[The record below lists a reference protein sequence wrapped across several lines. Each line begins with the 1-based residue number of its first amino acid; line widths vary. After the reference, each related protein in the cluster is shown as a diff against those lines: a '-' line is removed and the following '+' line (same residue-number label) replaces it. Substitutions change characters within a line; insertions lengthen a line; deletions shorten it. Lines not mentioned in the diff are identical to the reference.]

1 MNRKLENKRAI
12 VTGGSRGIGRAI
24 VEALAQAGAHILFT
38 YNSNAAA
45 AQAVEAAVKEA
56 GGHAVGIQSDLTNLA
71 EIKDLFA
78 YIPQHF
84 GGEVDIYV
92 GNAFATSV
100 FMPTALMNEAAYD
113 SMFAAV
119 KGHYFALQQ
128 AAQHVNP
135 GGRII
140 VLSSG
145 AAAMPSPAS
154 GAYGGA
160 KAALERFTLALAK
173 ELGSKQ
179 IAVNVISPGVTA
191 TDGLVGRA
199 QGNGRYAGCPNPHGA
214 AGQTRRCG
222 QCCVIIDIARI
233 TMDSWASDPSQR
245 WHSLATEGPALRDN
259 PKTPTDPTR
268 KFGCSPAE
276 TADFRVN
283 TQ

>member
-1 MNRKLENKRAI
+1 MNRKLENKKAI

-24 VEALAQAGAHILFT
+24 VEALAQAGAHVLFT

-45 AQAVEAAVKEA
+45 VQEVEAAVKKA

-71 EIKDLFA
+71 EIKELFA
-78 YIPQHF
+78 YIPHHF

-100 FMPTALMNEAAYD
+100 FMPTALMSEAAYD

-128 AAQHVNP
+128 AAHHVNP

-145 AAAMPSPAS
+145 AAAMPTPAG

-173 ELGSKQ
+173 EVGSKQ

-191 TDGLVGRA
+191 TDGLVAPKEMVDMLVAQTPMGRLGQPEDVA
-199 QGNGRYAGCPNPHGA
+199 NAVLLLALPESQWIHGQVIQANGG
-214 AGQTRRCG
+214 
-222 QCCVIIDIARI
+222 I
-233 TMDSWASDPSQR
+233 
-245 WHSLATEGPALRDN
+245 L
-259 PKTPTDPTR
+259 
-268 KFGCSPAE
+268 
-276 TADFRVN
+276 
-283 TQ
+283 

>member
-1 MNRKLENKRAI
+1 MHRKLENKRAI

-24 VEALAQAGAHILFT
+24 VEALAQAGAHVLFT

-45 AQAVEAAVKEA
+45 AQEVAAAVKEA

-71 EIKDLFA
+71 EIKELFA
-78 YIPQHF
+78 YIPHHF

-100 FMPTALMNEAAYD
+100 FMPTAFMSEADYD

-191 TDGLVGRA
+191 TDGLVAPKEMVEMLVAQTPMGRLGKPEDVANAVLLLTLPESQWIHA
-199 QGNGRYAGCPNPHGA
+199 QVIQANGG
-214 AGQTRRCG
+214 
-222 QCCVIIDIARI
+222 I
-233 TMDSWASDPSQR
+233 
-245 WHSLATEGPALRDN
+245 L
-259 PKTPTDPTR
+259 
-268 KFGCSPAE
+268 
-276 TADFRVN
+276 
-283 TQ
+283 

>member
-45 AQAVEAAVKEA
+45 AQAVEAAVKDA
-56 GGHAVGIQSDLTNLA
+56 GGHAVGSQSDLTNLA

-191 TDGLVGRA
+191 TDGLVAPKEMVDMLVAQTPMGRLGKPEDVA
-199 QGNGRYAGCPNPHGA
+199 NAVLLLTLPESQWIYGQVIQANGG
-214 AGQTRRCG
+214 
-222 QCCVIIDIARI
+222 I
-233 TMDSWASDPSQR
+233 
-245 WHSLATEGPALRDN
+245 L
-259 PKTPTDPTR
+259 
-268 KFGCSPAE
+268 
-276 TADFRVN
+276 
-283 TQ
+283 

>member
-1 MNRKLENKRAI
+1 MHRKLENKRAI

-24 VEALAQAGAHILFT
+24 VEALAQAGAHVLFT

-45 AQAVEAAVKEA
+45 AQEVAAAVKEA

-71 EIKDLFA
+71 EIKELFA

-100 FMPTALMNEAAYD
+100 FMPTAFMSEADYD

-191 TDGLVGRA
+191 TDGLVAPKEMVEMLVAQTPMGRLGKPEDVANAVLLLTLPESQWIHA
-199 QGNGRYAGCPNPHGA
+199 QVIQANGG
-214 AGQTRRCG
+214 
-222 QCCVIIDIARI
+222 I
-233 TMDSWASDPSQR
+233 
-245 WHSLATEGPALRDN
+245 L
-259 PKTPTDPTR
+259 
-268 KFGCSPAE
+268 
-276 TADFRVN
+276 
-283 TQ
+283 

>member
-1 MNRKLENKRAI
+1 MEQKLANKKAI

-24 VEALAQAGAHILFT
+24 VLALAAAGAHVLFT
-38 YNSNAAA
+38 YNSNRAAA
-45 AQAVEAAVKEA
+45 TEVEQAAQQA

-78 YIPQHF
+78 YIPHHF

-191 TDGLVGRA
+191 TDGLVAPKEMVDMLIAQTPMGRLGQPEDVA
-199 QGNGRYAGCPNPHGA
+199 NAVLLLALPESQWIHGQVIQANGG
-214 AGQTRRCG
+214 
-222 QCCVIIDIARI
+222 I
-233 TMDSWASDPSQR
+233 
-245 WHSLATEGPALRDN
+245 L
-259 PKTPTDPTR
+259 
-268 KFGCSPAE
+268 
-276 TADFRVN
+276 
-283 TQ
+283 